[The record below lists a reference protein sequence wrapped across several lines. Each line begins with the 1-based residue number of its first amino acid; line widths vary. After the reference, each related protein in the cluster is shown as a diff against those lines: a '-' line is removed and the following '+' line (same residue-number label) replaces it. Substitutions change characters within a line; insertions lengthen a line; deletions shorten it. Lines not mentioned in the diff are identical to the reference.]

1 MPTKKANPSNKQL
14 PKTTPTDK
22 TAERVATGL
31 LTFFLIGFG
40 WSILL
45 TGGVSLSGKRGVSYI
60 DGNGALM
67 VAGGTFLFAALCS
80 LLFSHTMGF
89 GRQRRALL
97 IALVLLPPAVVLL
110 LSIFVISQI

>member
-1 MPTKKANPSNKQL
+1 MLSKKIKPIPMQPAKSNGKSNS
-14 PKTTPTDK
+14 K

-60 DGNGALM
+60 DGHGALM
-67 VAGGTFLFAALCS
+67 IAGGTFFFAALCA
-80 LLFSHTMGF
+80 LMFSATMGL
-89 GRQRRALL
+89 GRQRRAVL
-97 IALVLLPPAVVLL
+97 IGLVMLPPALYLL
-110 LSIFVISQI
+110 LKM